1 MADVKVSDLFGGWLF
16 PAAQFEGDVISS
28 VSLNRTPPQV
38 QVKLTICSGAVQL
51 GLPPLTGLRVLDWQL
66 VTGVPCDPLSLS
78 MWEDDRTER
87 KHRTGWVS
95 TERCNFILIK
105 NVTKNAA

>member
-38 QVKLTICSGAVQL
+38 QVKVTICSGAVQL